1 MRSRIQLRHLPSKH
15 SQVRENQEVGYARSM
30 RDDGPW
36 SLRGRETE
44 DVKGRK
50 SED

>member
-1 MRSRIQLRHLPSKH
+1 MRSVIHLRLLPSKH
-15 SQVRENQEVGYARSM
+15 SQVRENQGVGYARSI

-44 DVKGRK
+44 DVKGKK